1 MIPEKHDP
9 GMLRQAVRAALD
21 WPDENW
27 YRYTLKKDPG
37 CRSLTETETRTM
49 LAKTV
54 QTATDLA
61 KQIAARYGSPAPQEL
76 LQSLGVKLEHTDA
89 GLLDSLLVMGL
100 YEPEIRA
107 VTLNGNTIALVR
119 QFIAAN
125 GLEDLTPANDIIRIA
140 LFHEIFHVL
149 EEETPDIY
157 TRSRMLKRKA
167 LGIFPYRRGL
177 DGLAEVGAVHFS
189 KWMAQVPY
197 SPCIFE
203 RYLLLATGRLS
214 IDFLL
219 PNV

>member
-1 MIPEKHDP
+1 MIAENYDP

-37 CRSLTETETRTM
+37 SHSLTEDEIRTA
-49 LAKTV
+49 LTKTV
-54 QTATDLA
+54 QTATDLV
-61 KQIAARYGSPAPQEL
+61 KQIAAQYDSPAPQEL
-76 LQSLGVKLEHTDA
+76 LQVLDIKLEHTDA
-89 GLLDSLLVMGL
+89 ALLDSLLVMGL
-100 YEPEIRA
+100 YEPETRT

-119 QFIAAN
+119 QFIVAN
-125 GLEDLTPANDIIRIA
+125 GLDDLTPANDIIRIA
-140 LFHEIFHVL
+140 LFHEIFHAL

-157 TRSRMLKRKA
+157 TRSRILKRKV
-167 LGIFPYRRGL
+167 LGIFPYRRGI